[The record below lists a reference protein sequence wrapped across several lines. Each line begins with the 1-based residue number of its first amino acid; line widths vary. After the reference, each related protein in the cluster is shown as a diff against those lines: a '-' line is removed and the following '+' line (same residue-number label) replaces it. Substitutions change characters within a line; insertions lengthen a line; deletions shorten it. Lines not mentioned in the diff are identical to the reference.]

1 MHFYASI
8 DQSTRKTVPSA
19 MGDMSTGIGTH
30 TASAKGAI
38 SVHLYV
44 DSDTGEDRFRVEM
57 VPHNYK
63 GVQGDRM
70 VLAVGNVGESQ
81 SVAFGNS

>member
-8 DQSTRKTVPSA
+8 DQSTRKSAPTA
-19 MGDMSTGIGTH
+19 MGNKGTGIGTH

-44 DSDTGEDRFRVEM
+44 DSDKGEDRFRVEM
-57 VPHNYK
+57 VPHDYK